1 MATRTPQL
9 RRRFLVAATT
19 LAFLLAGGAGLIARR
34 SVRATVGRLAAQRGL
49 EVASHAATALGHYTQ
64 AQRRLTEVLA
74 ASPEVAAAVDAA
86 AARAVTMGLDR
97 PDAQGRPPPLDAALG
112 RYLSDASRRAGF
124 AQATLTERYGHVV
137 ATTAPLTSFVPA
149 DQPWWQ
155 EAMTSGQT
163 AVTAQYDS
171 ALGSV
176 ALNVATGV
184 RGARGQTVG
193 VIGTVSPL
201 ADLAALLTRAVAGDS
216 ASLTVVDGPGR
227 LVIASEAAVSLQPL
241 ADADVVPRAAEPT
254 VKSIVTSRGTEL
266 IASVPVPDRDW
277 WVVFRQPGRAVFADA
292 ATTLRAIYGG
302 LVVLLAAAGALLWQL
317 LRWVDRRVT
326 RPVHRAGAVAA
337 RVADGDLT
345 VTVVAEE
352 GETAEVAELSGAL
365 RGMLAALRRL
375 VGTIRTTAEE
385 AAAMAAEISASTQQ
399 MTASTEEMASTCQD
413 LSQRSGDQAQL
424 VRAAAEDATKVL
436 EIASVL
442 ASGAEDSVR
451 RNTAL
456 AATAQEHRTHL
467 DQSAQALAR
476 LADEVERGFQ
486 EADAL
491 ARASEQIQKFVTQ
504 TKSIAMQTNMLA
516 LNAAI
521 EAARAGQ
528 QGRGFAVVA
537 DEVRKLASVAA
548 VAATETAETMGGV
561 LARVRA
567 NRDRLERLAEGGAAA
582 RAVAEGAARGLGAV
596 TSEAQ
601 ANDAWSR
608 EIAMSAG
615 EVRALVDEIVQRLQA
630 LAQGTDSLLAST
642 EEIAASSQE
651 QSASTEE
658 IASSANQ
665 LATAADQLTAAVKSF
680 RLSDTAGTD
689 ATPRTR

>member
-1 MATRTPQL
+1 MATHTPQL
-9 RRRFLVAATT
+9 GRRFLVAAAT
-19 LAFLLAGGAGLIARR
+19 LAILLAVGAGLIARR
-34 SVRATVGRLAAQRGL
+34 GVRATVARLAAQRGL
-49 EVASHAATALGHYTQ
+49 EVATHAGTALSHYSQ

-74 ASPEVAAAVDAA
+74 ASPELVAAAEAA
-86 AARAVTMGLDR
+86 ATRAVALGLDR
-97 PDAQGRPPPLDAALG
+97 PGAPGQLPRDAAIG
-112 RYLSDASRRAGF
+112 GYLVAAARHAGF
-124 AQATLTERYGHVV
+124 AEAILTERHGHVV
-137 ATTAPLTSFVPA
+137 ATTAPRASVVHA

-155 EAMTSGQT
+155 DAMASDQS
-163 AVTAQYDS
+163 AVAAQYDS

-176 ALNVATGV
+176 ALNVAAGL

-193 VIGTVSPL
+193 VLRTVSPL
-201 ADLAALLTRAVAGDS
+201 ADFRALLARSVAGDG
-216 ASLTVVDGPGR
+216 ATLDVVDSSGR
-227 LVIASEAAVSLQPL
+227 LVIAPEAVVSLQPL
-241 ADADVVPRAAEPT
+241 ADADLVPRAAQPT
-254 VKSIVTSRGTEL
+254 VQTVGTSRGTEL
-266 IASVPVPDRDW
+266 IASVPVPDGEW
-277 WVVFRQPGRAVFADA
+277 WVVFRQPRSAALAAA

-302 LVVLLAAAGALLWQL
+302 LAALLVVAAVFLWQL
-317 LRWVDRRVT
+317 LRWVERRVT
-326 RPVHRAGAVAA
+326 RPVRRAGAIAA
-337 RVADGDLT
+337 RVADGDLA
-345 VTVVAEE
+345 VTVAAEG
-352 GETAEVAELSGAL
+352 GEAAEVAELTGAL

-375 VGTIRTTAEE
+375 VGTIRTTADE

-413 LSQRSGDQAQL
+413 LSQRSADQSQL
-424 VRAAAEDATKVL
+424 VRAAADDAAKVL

-451 RNTAL
+451 RNAAV

-491 ARASEQIQKFVTQ
+491 AQASEQIQKFVTQ
-504 TKSIAMQTNMLA
+504 TKAIAMQTNMLA

-567 NRDRLERLAEGGAAA
+567 NRDRLARLAEGGAAA

-642 EEIAASSQE
+642 EEIAASSEQ

-665 LATAADQLTAAVKSF
+665 LATAADQLTAAVKTF
-680 RLSDTAGTD
+680 RLSAPAGTP
-689 ATPRTR
+689 ATPRTQ